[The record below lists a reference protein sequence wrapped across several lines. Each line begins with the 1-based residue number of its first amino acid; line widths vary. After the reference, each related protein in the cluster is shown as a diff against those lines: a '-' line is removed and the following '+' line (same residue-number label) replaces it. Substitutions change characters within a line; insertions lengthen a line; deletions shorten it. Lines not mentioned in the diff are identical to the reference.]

1 MRKLQTIL
9 LGALIM
15 TVAACAALPAAT
27 VYAGDVCG
35 SDGKHTQAVETS
47 IDIGCEGQGDPVVD
61 MAFAIIRFL
70 GAGVGLVITGSIV
83 YGGLQYIGSRGDPN
97 STAMA
102 IERLRNSVLALLL
115 FIFAYAILGYIV
127 PKGFIF
133 R

>member
-1 MRKLQTIL
+1 MVL
-9 LGALIM
+9 ALAGSLVLA
-15 TVAACAALPAAT
+15 TPAAT
-27 VYAGDVCG
+27 VAAKDYCGDTEH
-35 SDGKHTQAVETS
+35 SQVETS
-47 IDIGCEGQGDPVVD
+47 IDIGCDGKGEPVTD

-70 GAGVGLVITGSIV
+70 GAGVGLVVVGSIV

-102 IERLRNSVLALLL
+102 MERIRNSVIALLI
-115 FIFAYAILGYIV
+115 FIFAYAILGYLI